1 MNAGT
6 RDSMVVICA
15 PVLFREPGSLVSRS
29 DLCKILDRLFGSWSL
44 ACGWSKQ
51 MQAKKKGKNKEK
63 KNNDRRTHS
72 NQLGYPDLPVMIG
85 SSVLGQPTRQAP
97 HARTRPCCIPEEP
110 IAFCL
115 GCLAKF
121 RAPFFLQGS
130 TKFCRAYLGCQDGM
144 AVAPFNMF
152 SCPEPSRAL
161 VQCVHRH
168 GLGSTE
174 VSGRS
179 TVLGGRCSLRTRF
192 ATRFHG
198 PSADAATI
206 SSPGALQNFF

>member
-1 MNAGT
+1 MQAHGIPWLSFAH
-6 RDSMVVICA
+6 RSCS
-15 PVLFREPGSLVSRS
+15 GSLVLWSHVLICAKFS
-29 DLCKILDRLFGSWSL
+29 TGSL
-44 ACGWSKQ
+44 AVGLWHAAGPSKCRP
-51 MQAKKKGKNKEK
+51 KKREKNKEK